1 MKSFKEVR
9 ENMRG
14 FAIGPMDTMKTQASL
29 GGSQFFPNKKYAVTM
44 PAMSASYKGGSSS
57 SNHFRSSDATT
68 KTTFLAYFSR

>member
-14 FAIGPMDTMKTQASL
+14 FAIGPMDTMKPQASL

-44 PAMSASYKGGSSS
+44 PAMSASSVLYAGTYQARTCSSS
-57 SNHFRSSDATT
+57 TSN
-68 KTTFLAYFSR
+68 